1 MGRIR
6 TIKPEFFQNERL
18 SDLCADAHLL
28 AAGLLT
34 YADDDGYFNAHPG
47 LVKAAVFPLRECSV
61 SIHAMLTDLA
71 NIGFLRL
78 GTGEHGRTF
87 GWIVEFLKHQ
97 RINRPTPSKI
107 KDLPIDWGDSVI
119 THTQLT
125 EYAVPEQGTGNRE
138 KEQGTGNREIVAVPA
153 PAADAA
159 PPCPAEQI
167 VELFNTRCPA
177 LPAVRT
183 LTDQR
188 RKAIRARWRESPER
202 QDTAWWANLFT
213 DVSRS
218 TFLTGAN
225 DRNWCADFDWLM
237 KPGNLVKVSEG
248 KYLGPSNPLAQFS
261 KLTQANI
268 RAGVEFLNG

>member
-1 MGRIR
+1 MNYWQRGEPLPNNDTKLSRIVRMAESEWLEIRDDLAEFFDVADGFWSHGRIDR
-6 TIKPEFFQNERL
+6 ELCNVRDKSTKAKDAAGKRWKSERNANAMPTH
-18 SDLCADAHLL
+18 SERNADAMRTQCH
-28 AAGLLT
+28 T
-34 YADDDGYFNAHPG
+34 DTDTDTDTE
-47 LVKAAVFPLRECSV
+47 LRQESA
-61 SIHAMLTDLA
+61 S
-71 NIGFLRL
+71 
-78 GTGEHGRTF
+78 
-87 GWIVEFLKHQ
+87 
-97 RINRPTPSKI
+97 
-107 KDLPIDWGDSVI
+107 
-119 THTQLT
+119 
-125 EYAVPEQGTGNRE
+125 
-138 KEQGTGNREIVAVPA
+138 PA
-153 PAADAA
+153 LAADAA

-167 VELFNTRCPA
+167 VELFNARCPA